1 MSTQVKSQVKS
12 QVKPQE
18 LFEALEMGKIVE
30 VRVPEEEDD
39 WFRWLGFNWDATFE
53 YRIREPELVPHW
65 PAVIKEEYS
74 YWISDNLFASLE
86 EAKERYEDYGSK
98 AIRLATE
105 YPAILLPPLPSEV

>member
-1 MSTQVKSQVKS
+1 MSTQVK
-12 QVKPQE
+12 PQD

-30 VRVPEEEDD
+30 VRAAEEDY
-39 WFRWLGFNWDATFE
+39 WFKWLGVNWDATFE

-86 EAKERYEDYGSK
+86 EAKERFEDYGSRVV
-98 AIRLATE
+98 RLAKE
-105 YPAILLPPLPSEV
+105 YPAILLPPLPPEV